1 MNRRQ
6 FFERM
11 GGWSLATLLS
21 AVAARADD
29 APYETPG
36 FLRKPVPG
44 ACLQPGTDTEKTLA
58 AVLDAIVPGP
68 TTDPE
73 GTAGAVEACS
83 LNVLLDATFP
93 FLHYA
98 DMFATI
104 IDGQAQDLHG
114 APFLQ
119 LTQDQRVDV
128 LVAVQ
133 DTVPLLRLAYRAIRS
148 AFFGGA
154 YNGIGLDYVGYPGP
168 NLGYRHVPE
177 FSFRAPVCQELTADG
192 RMP

>member
-1 MNRRQ
+1 MDRRR
-6 FFERM
+6 FMERM

-21 AVAARADD
+21 AVAARADE
-29 APYETPG
+29 AEFATPG
-36 FLRKPVPG
+36 FLRPPVPN
-44 ACLQPGTDTEKTLA
+44 ACIPAATDTERTLT

-68 TTDPE
+68 QTDPE
-73 GTAGAVEACS
+73 GTPGAVEACS

-93 FLHYA
+93 FLQYA

-104 IDGQAQDLHG
+104 IDSQSQDLHG
-114 APFLQ
+114 GPFLS

-133 DTVPLLRLAYRAIRS
+133 DTLPLLRLAYRAIRS

-154 YNGIGLDYVGYPGP
+154 YNGVGLDYVGYPGP
-168 NLGYRHVPE
+168 NLGYRHIPE
-177 FSFRAPVCQELTADG
+177 SSFRAPVCRELTTDG